1 MAYIDLSIPPIT
13 PGTGPTL
20 TQASGM
26 RVSMGIPTFVVL
38 APTGYAALV
47 AAGATDSNTIYIV
60 QE

>member
-1 MAYIDLSIPPIT
+1 MAYIDLSTPPIT

-38 APTGYAALV
+38 APTGYV
-47 AAGATDSNTIYIV
+47 
-60 QE
+60 